1 MRITVVSP
9 NEAPRREAPGQ
20 RIVNTTSHNK
30 ELGHLFSPFYLGPV
44 PLYGGNRSLNMEN
57 AWQYAKVYA
66 SMLEK
71 DGTVGA
77 RYFEWAQAGWANSQA
92 VRYPVR
98 KGAKPLFSLWDGEQL
113 DYVAARK
120 TIYFPLYRDAV
131 LRSGGYQKLKQIADS
146 CSELVL
152 IDFDGYDHQR
162 EGLSYADVL
171 GNRNRSMGHAFVLAI
186 MLSLGPEVTVRQVEE
201 ASGQP
206 APPAQTS
213 LF

>member
-1 MRITVVSP
+1 MRVTVVPP
-9 NEAPRREAPGQ
+9 NEAPRKEVPGV
-20 RIVNTTSHNK
+20 RVVNTTSHNK
-30 ELGHLFSPFYLGPV
+30 EMGFLFSPFHLGPV
-44 PLYGGNRSLNMEN
+44 PIYGGNRSLNMEN

-77 RYFEWAQAGWANSQA
+77 RYFEWAREGWANPQA
-92 VRYPVR
+92 VRYPIR
-98 KGAKPLFSLWDGEQL
+98 KGAKPVFSLWDGQRL

-120 TIYFPLYRDAV
+120 AIYFPLYRDAV
-131 LRSGGYQKLKQIADS
+131 IRSGGYQKLKEIADS

-152 IDFDGYDHQR
+152 VDFDGYDHRR

-171 GNRNRSMGHAFVLAI
+171 CNRSRSMGHAFVLAM
-186 MLSLGPEVTVRQVEE
+186 MLTFGPEATVQQIE
-201 ASGQP
+201 AADGH
-206 APPAQTS
+206 AAPAQNS